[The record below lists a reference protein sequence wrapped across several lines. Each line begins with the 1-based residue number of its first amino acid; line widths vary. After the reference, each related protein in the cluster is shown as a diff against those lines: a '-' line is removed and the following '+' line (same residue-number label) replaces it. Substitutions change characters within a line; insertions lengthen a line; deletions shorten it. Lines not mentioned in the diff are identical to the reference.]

1 MHSIQQKVLRLLDN
15 GPLEGVTLREI
26 GERIGQPD
34 SPQKIKH
41 HLEQLA
47 TKGFLKL
54 DKKNNRIEKVV
65 NNQETKLVALPIMGS
80 ANCGEATFFAEN
92 DIEGYLQVTKT
103 VLGAFVTRIKD
114 LFVLRAV
121 GSSMNRAQVVG
132 EAIEDG
138 DYVIVDKKQQEP
150 REDQYVVSVIGGVA
164 NIKKIH
170 IDAKREQIVLV
181 SESNQD
187 LPPIYIHSS
196 DLDEYLIAGTVIK
209 VMKHPNEEKMWQD
222 AAGADVLKD
231 LGPISKAEYDYYN
244 NLCSEKAR

>member
-1 MHSIQQKVLRLLDN
+1 MHLTQQKILRLLDN

-47 TKGFLKL
+47 NKGFLKL
-54 DKKNNRIEKVV
+54 DKKNNRIEKVE
-65 NNQETKLVALPIMGS
+65 NNQETKLIALPIMGS
-80 ANCGEATFFAEN
+80 ANCGEAMIFAEN
-92 DIEGYLQVTKT
+92 HIEGYLQVTRT
-103 VLGAFVTRIKD
+103 VLGDFVNRIKD

-121 GSSMNRAQVVG
+121 GSSMNRAQVAG
-132 EAIEDG
+132 EAVEDG

-150 REDQYVVSVIGGVA
+150 KDGRYVVSVIGGVA
-164 NIKKIH
+164 NIKRLH
-170 IDAKREQIVLV
+170 VDAQRKQIILI

-187 LPPIYIHSS
+187 LPPIYIHPN
-196 DLDEYLIAGTVIK
+196 DLDEYLIAGTVVK

-231 LGPISKAEYDYYN
+231 LGSISKAEYDYYMS
-244 NLCSEKAR
+244 L